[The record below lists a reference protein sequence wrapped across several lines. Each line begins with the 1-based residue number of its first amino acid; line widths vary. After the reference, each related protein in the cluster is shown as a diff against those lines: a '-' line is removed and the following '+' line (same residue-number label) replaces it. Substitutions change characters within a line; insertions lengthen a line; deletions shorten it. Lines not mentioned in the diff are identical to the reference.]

1 VTTTKSSPQRS
12 TRQVGHDW
20 QYLAELG
27 SLLVGMAGESEIVL
41 AALDQALEFLNCES
55 AELVLHP
62 YAGRPGLVGTADADG
77 QDCQVLVDSA
87 GAESTSSTGRHREL
101 IVELPGFPEPVG
113 TLRLVPRGL
122 SRGTARARRADA
134 FALVV
139 GNSLTAVRGLEA
151 ERRIVDTTYRTAM
164 LDRLTSLGTRSLL
177 VERGETTLSAA
188 EANGRT
194 AALLLFDVD
203 DFKRINDT
211 LGHHAGD
218 RVLAEFGHRLRR
230 GVRESD
236 LAVRLGGDEFAVLT
250 TQVKSPDDVENLA
263 DRLLGEL
270 APPIVLDDL
279 EVSVRCSVGIAVYGE
294 DGVTVDQLL
303 RAADLAMYAAKG
315 LGAGRWQRCHP
326 TVQTLDDRRSL
337 DDDLRGGM
345 LEEQLVL
352 HYQPQ
357 VDVHTGQ
364 VTGFESLVRWDHP
377 ELGLLAPG
385 QFVPL
390 AERAGLTSQLTA
402 AVLGRA
408 LADYPALREIAPQCS
423 VAVNISA
430 RNLLG
435 RRLVGD
441 VERLLAAHDVPADRL
456 TFEVNEPAPGISP
469 AVHETISGLVRLGSR
484 VSVAEFGSGH
494 SSIVA
499 LSRYEGIRE
508 LKLDSGLVTGLL
520 TEPTSDRL
528 ARAIIGTAHALGV
541 RVVAEG
547 VESGE
552 IVMHLRELGCDV
564 LQGCFVQPPAALHE
578 VRRWAVEWPLQRA
591 DRLGLAV
598 SEVS

>member
-12 TRQVGHDW
+12 TSQVGRDW

-27 SLLVGMAGESEIVL
+27 ALLVGMAGESEIVL
-41 AALDQALEFLNCES
+41 AALDQALEFLHCES

-62 YAGRPGLVGTADADG
+62 YAGRPGLVGTADAAG
-77 QDCQVLVDSA
+77 QDCQVLADSA
-87 GAESTSSTGRHREL
+87 GAESTSSTGRHRDL

-113 TLRLVPRGL
+113 TLRLVLRGL
-122 SRGTARARRADA
+122 GRGAARARRAEA

-139 GNSLTAVRGLEA
+139 GNSVTAVRGLEA
-151 ERRIVDTTYRTAM
+151 ERRVVDTTYRTAM

-177 VERGETTLSAA
+177 VERGEMTLSAA

-250 TQVKSPDDVENLA
+250 TQVKSPDDVENMA

-270 APPIVLDDL
+270 APPILLDDL
-279 EVSVRCSVGIAVYGE
+279 EVSVRCSVGIAVYGD
-294 DGVTVDQLL
+294 DGATVDQLL

-315 LGAGRWQRCHP
+315 LGAGRWQRCHA
-326 TVQTLDDRRSL
+326 TVHTLDDRRSL

-357 VDVHTGQ
+357 VDVHTGE
-364 VTGFESLVRWDHP
+364 VTGFESLLRWDHP
-377 ELGLLAPG
+377 ELGLLAPS

-408 LADYPALREIAPQCS
+408 LADYPALREIAPRCS

-441 VERLLAAHDVPADRL
+441 VERLLAAHDVPGDRL
-456 TFEVNEPAPGISP
+456 TLEVTEPAPGISP
-469 AVHETISGLVRLGSR
+469 AVHETISGLVRLGCR

-494 SSIVA
+494 SSIMA
-499 LSRYEGIRE
+499 LSRYEGIQE

-520 TEPTSDRL
+520 TDPTCDRL

-547 VESGE
+547 VESGQ
-552 IVMHLRELGCDV
+552 IVTHLRELGCDV
-564 LQGCFVQPPAALHE
+564 LQGYFVQPPAALHE
-578 VRRWAVEWPLQRA
+578 VRDWAAEWPLQRA
-591 DRLGLAV
+591 ERLGLAV